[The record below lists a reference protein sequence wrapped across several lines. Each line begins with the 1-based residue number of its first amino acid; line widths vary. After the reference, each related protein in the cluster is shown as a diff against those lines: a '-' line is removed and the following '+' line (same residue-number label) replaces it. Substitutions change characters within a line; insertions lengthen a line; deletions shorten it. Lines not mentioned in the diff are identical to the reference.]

1 MSFPA
6 IRKQPWGGSRLT
18 LARCATGLAALL
30 LLGACTAT
38 PEAGVLQNDPFA
50 AQNRPVH
57 DTNMQID
64 KSVYGPVSRAYG
76 EGVPAPVRK
85 GVTNLHENWDLP
97 AQVIQ
102 YALQGNAQ
110 RAAEAT
116 GRFLVNTTIGLAGVL
131 DPATSM
137 GLPYRETG
145 FDETFYLWGIPEGG
159 YVEIPLGGPGTQRD
173 WTAWTLDQFAN
184 PAYYVLP
191 VSVGW
196 GLVGIAGLDLAND
209 RYELDPTLT
218 ELMHNSA
225 DSYTALRIS
234 YLQNKVATLQ
244 GGTDVSQLEDVY
256 SGY

>member
-1 MSFPA
+1 MN
-6 IRKQPWGGSRLT
+6 
-18 LARCATGLAALL
+18 LATSATGMAALL

-38 PEAGVLQNDPFA
+38 PEAGVLQNDPFE

-64 KSVYGPVSRAYG
+64 KSVFGPVSRAYG
-76 EGVPAPVRK
+76 TGVPAPVRK

-102 YALQGNAQ
+102 YALQGNAA

-116 GRFLVNTTIGLAGVL
+116 GRFLVNTTIGIGGVL

-145 FDETFYLWGIPEGG
+145 FDETFYLWGVPEGG
-159 YVEIPLGGPGTQRD
+159 YVEIPIGGPGTQRD
-173 WTAWTLDQFAN
+173 WSAWALDQFAN

-191 VSVGW
+191 ASVGW
-196 GLVGIAGLDLAND
+196 GLVGIGGLDLVND

-234 YLQNKVATLQ
+234 YLQNKISVLQ
-244 GGTDVSQLEDVY
+244 GGTDVTQLEDIY
-256 SGY
+256 SDY